1 MSLFKT
7 GHLDLRVQPALYSV
21 YRSPQPHEIYQNLS
35 PFMGSGFL
43 STPVLPPKGKI
54 YSKIKRERA
63 IIQFKLIYLILR
75 LADLSFRFVVPGF
88 DPHQEQLLKLRN
100 H

>member
-35 PFMGSGFL
+35 PFMGSGFC
-43 STPVLPPKGKI
+43 SPPVLPPKGKI
-54 YSKIKRERA
+54 YSNFKKEKRE
-63 IIQFKLIYLILR
+63 IIEFKLIYLIL
-75 LADLSFRFVVPGF
+75 
-88 DPHQEQLLKLRN
+88 KL
-100 H
+100 